1 MKNISL
7 LIVALFLVSCET
19 INGNFTATESLSLK
33 KGSSSVSIPAG
44 NYKASLRVTTK
55 KVKLDIGDGNKYKF
69 RIDPDAIPRRNGSV
83 FFSAAEVEQPYDVN
97 TTVRSTVSE
106 TDSRS
111 GSESCSYQQPYTVCY
126 PDNRGRTR
134 CHTEYR
140 TVYGYRQVQYRVRT
154 TDKSLLIHL
163 QSPGTEVSVASF
175 EGRDVD
181 RQRVYEYVGNCY

>member
-1 MKNISL
+1 MKKISL
-7 LIVALFLVSCET
+7 LIMALFFVSCET
-19 INGNFTATESLSLK
+19 INGNFTASETLSLK
-33 KGSSSVSIPAG
+33 KGSDRVNVPAG

-83 FFSAAEVEQPYDVN
+83 FFSAAEVEQPYDVS

-106 TDSRS
+106 SDSRA

-126 PDNRGRTR
+126 PDNRGRSR
-134 CHTEYR
+134 CYTEYR

-154 TDKSLLIHL
+154 TDKSLNINLL
-163 QSPGTEVSVASF
+163 SPGTEMAVANF
-175 EGRDVD
+175 EGRDVN
-181 RQRVYEYVGNCY
+181 RERIYEYVGQCY